1 MAVPK
6 SSAELIS
13 LGAVNWHEPLAD
25 YYSKHAQQLE
35 RNLADSMTQRQQ
47 KAAIEG
53 EESGVKVVKKVGDAF
68 NSLVQA
74 KNAMDQAK
82 ATKDAKELKKEKDRL
97 RNLPFYIENQDDLN
111 AKLKFEHD
119 FKKKDL
125 LDKSNKSEEGVKYRK
140 LIAKLQ
146 ENAETK
152 PAAVE
157 LLNASGRTL
166 IAMQEMMARDAI
178 AGTSRSTFMNDV
190 AWVEANPTLV
200 AKWDASDKNSDTRDA
215 IFKQYQLDKIAHLN
229 LNDETKAAVLGKEL
243 SRQSRTV
250 KNINTASAVNA
261 VTTAE
266 DRKVLTQLKTAQR
279 TGSLEDAVWSVRDQL
294 INSEDT
300 RFAADDFQT
309 TNQKVDEYLYQT
321 LSDLATDGFITESE
335 LQPYIDSG
343 FAHPAG
349 KDGVGTPGELL
360 FSKEQVN
367 GLVRAARS
375 GTGRHVAVQMSIAT
389 NELAALKTAALR
401 GEDVTA
407 QLQDIEH
414 KFPELKEKIDDVR
427 NTNVKDNT
435 PEAYAKEKEDWEIEL
450 ENGNIVASEEAAKLI
465 KNEDLKKEV
474 LAKIALHKKVRE
486 RVNYSERWIDIKVA
500 EGMNLTLEADDP
512 LNERGI
518 KVRNDLLKYF
528 RKDFQRRIEAD
539 PDNPEAFN
547 ESIRAVED
555 YWITNG
561 GKNKDEQPKVKG
573 KFTVTNNGRYE
584 AYDKYSGLVSKR
596 RQNALLGSSETN
608 VKTWDNEVNQAWKVA
623 AANPQFGGRNTL
635 ERLVRTP
642 GLLSPDD
649 IIGAYENGILSQE
662 IITKA
667 RRIGIEPTTL
677 LKGQTL
683 ALQESDDKELL
694 NVLGQSQIDSFPN
707 KGELLYDAIKRSGNG
722 DLIYLMNRVGPENWT
737 ANQFQRVRNELAKQA
752 EFQSNIKTQTE
763 EGINQIEQERRP
775 ETYTGP
781 TY

>member
-1 MAVPK
+1 MTVPK
-6 SSAELIS
+6 SSGELIS
-13 LGAVNWHEPLAD
+13 LGGVKWHDPLAE
-25 YYSKHAQQLE
+25 YYSKRAQQLE
-35 RNLADSMTQRQQ
+35 RNLADSVAQRNQ
-47 KAAIEG
+47 
-53 EESGVKVVKKVGDAF
+53 
-68 NSLVQA
+68 QA
-74 KNAMDQAK
+74 KIKADEGFVPTFTKIGQTFTAIAQAKKSLDQAK
-82 ATKDAKELKKEKDRL
+82 AKKDDDYKKKLWASLENEPWWIANREDLLKHKEYQYKASKDEKFATKHAKEIDRL
-97 RNLPFYIENQDDLN
+97 ATVFSSENLPEVAHEI
-111 AKLKFEHD
+111 
-119 FKKKDL
+119 
-125 LDKSNKSEEGVKYRK
+125 
-140 LIAKLQ
+140 
-146 ENAETK
+146 
-152 PAAVE
+152 
-157 LLNASGRTL
+157 LNASGRRL
-166 IAMQEMMARDAI
+166 AAQNELLARHAI
-178 AGTSRSTFMNDV
+178 AGLS
-190 AWVEANPTLV
+190 EASMAVDPIWRGAEDWKAAGNN
-200 AKWDASDKNSDTRDA
+200 SDKKLA
-215 IFKQYQLDKIAHLN
+215 VFKQYQLDKIEHLN
-229 LNDETKAAVLGKEL
+229 LNDDAIAAVLGKEL
-243 SRQSRTV
+243 IRQGQTV
-250 KNINTASAVNA
+250 RGTSKAAAVQAVSTA
-261 VTTAE
+261 
-266 DRKVLTQLKTAQR
+266 DHRRIHTQLITANSV
-279 TGSLEDAVWSVRDQL
+279 GSLEEGVWTAREDL
-294 INSEDT
+294 IKSGNFKKNDY
-300 RFAADDFQT
+300 QT
-309 TNQKVDEYLYQT
+309 VNQQVDEYLYNT
-321 LSDLATDGFITESE
+321 LDRLAADGFITESQ

-349 KDGVGTPGELL
+349 PDGIGTAGTLL
-360 FSKEQVN
+360 FNQDQVN
-367 GLVRAARS
+367 GLVASARIGS
-375 GTGRHVAVQMSIAT
+375 GRHVAVQMSIAT
-389 NELAALKTAALR
+389 NDLAALKDEALR
-401 GEDVTA
+401 GGDVEA
-407 QLQDIEH
+407 RLQDIEH
-414 KFPELKEKIDDVR
+414 KFPELKEQIDDVR

-450 ENGNIVASEEAAKLI
+450 ENGNIVASKEAAKLI
-465 KNEDLKKEV
+465 KNKKLRDEV
-474 LAKIALHKKVRE
+474 EAKIRLHEKVRE

-539 PDNPEAFN
+539 PDNPEALN
-547 ESIRAVED
+547 ESIRAVEE
-555 YWITNG
+555 YWISNG
-561 GKNKDEQPKVKG
+561 GKNKDERPKVKG

-596 RQNALLGSSETN
+596 RQNALLRSNVTN

-635 ERLVRTP
+635 ERMVRTP

-677 LKGQTL
+677 LKAQTL
-683 ALQESDDKELL
+683 ALQESDDKDLL
-694 NVLGQSQIDSFPN
+694 NVLDQSQIDSFPN

>member
-1 MAVPK
+1 MVVPK
-6 SSAELIS
+6 SSGELIS
-13 LGAVNWHEPLAD
+13 LGGVNWHEPLAD

-35 RNLADSMTQRQQ
+35 RHLADSVAQRNR
-47 KAAIEG
+47 KAAIKA
-53 EESGVKVVKKVGDAF
+53 EESGVKTFQKVGQTFSA
-68 NSLVQA
+68 LVQA
-74 KNAMDQAK
+74 KNAMDQRSA
-82 ATKDAKELKKEKDRL
+82 ANDAKELKKEKDRL
-97 RNLPFYIENQDDLN
+97 KNLPFYIENQDDLN

-178 AGTSRSTFMNDV
+178 AGTSPSTFMNDV
-190 AWVEANPTLV
+190 DWVEANPKLIE
-200 AKWDASDKNSDTRDA
+200 KWDASDKNSDTRDA

-243 SRQSRTV
+243 SRQSRTA

-294 INSEDT
+294 INSQDT

-435 PEAYAKEKEDWEIEL
+435 PEAYAVEKEDWEIEL
-450 ENGNIVASEEAAKLI
+450 ENGNIVASKEAAKLI

-474 LAKIALHKKVRE
+474 LAKIALHEKVRE

-539 PDNPEAFN
+539 PDNPEALN

-555 YWITNG
+555 YWINNG
-561 GKNKDEQPKVKG
+561 GKNKDQKPTVKG

-596 RQNALLGSSETN
+596 RQNALLKSNVTN
-608 VKTWDNEVNQAWKVA
+608 VKTWDNEVNQAWKLA
-623 AANPQFGGRNTL
+623 RDNPQFGGRNTL
-635 ERLVRTP
+635 ERMVRTP

-649 IIGAYENGILSQE
+649 IIGAYENGVLSQE

-707 KGELLYDAIKRSGNG
+707 KGELLYDAIKRSGKG